1 MRAQRYV
8 HRPAIRGSWSPVVPP
23 LPLRRCFLL
32 ALGYLYLQ
40 RCSAGSMSASPG
52 LQALQHD
59 AYTAVC
65 RAFYAQTALSWVSN
79 LTPALSCV
87 MPWAGR
93 TGKRGSAPPTSVFSP
108 RYRGLVN
115 SLGWCDP
122 ENIGPPPHC
131 LAPARLPSCFGS
143 GGAGGAADT
152 STCILRYW
160 LPHCAL
166 IACFLV
172 NSSFAGA
179 GGCADKAAG
188 LLEH

>member
-1 MRAQRYV
+1 VSTGCTWNMSGDMRAQRYV

-93 TGKRGSAPPTSVFSP
+93 TGKRAAPRRQACSRRAIAASSTHSVGAIRKTSDRRPTVSP
-108 RYRGLVN
+108 QRGYQAASGAV
-115 SLGWCDP
+115 
-122 ENIGPPPHC
+122 
-131 LAPARLPSCFGS
+131 APAALPTRPRAF
-143 GGAGGAADT
+143 
-152 STCILRYW
+152 
-160 LPHCAL
+160 
-166 IACFLV
+166 
-172 NSSFAGA
+172 
-179 GGCADKAAG
+179 
-188 LLEH
+188 